1 MPMICI
7 PRDHWD
13 EVWFAL
19 VSSGPI
25 SRVSEKPTYFV
36 TDRQVRMLRRK
47 KLPFQLITD
56 SKNHIGGNKH
66 ASTRPTV

>member
-1 MPMICI
+1 MPMIKI

-25 SRVSEKPTYFV
+25 SRVSEEPTYFV
-36 TDRQVRMLRRK
+36 SERQVRMLRRK
-47 KLPFQLITD
+47 KLPFQVIDT
-56 SKNHIGGNKH
+56 SKNHAAGNKH
-66 ASTRPTV
+66 A